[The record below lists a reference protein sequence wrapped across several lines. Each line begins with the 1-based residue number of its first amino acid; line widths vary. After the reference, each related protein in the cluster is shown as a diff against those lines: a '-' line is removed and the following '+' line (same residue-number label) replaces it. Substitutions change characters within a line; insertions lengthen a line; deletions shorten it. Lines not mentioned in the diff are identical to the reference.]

1 MVNWKRN
8 LVFASIG
15 VFVAAI
21 GFNFTTPF
29 LPQYL
34 NMIGLTEDLSAWS
47 GVMIAVNSLTY
58 AIMAPVWGSLADR
71 HGKRPMLVRS
81 GFGIALTYVLMGYSR
96 TPLQYFLLR
105 AANGLLAGFITSSIM
120 LVASNTPEKEM
131 GFALGIIQTAIAV
144 GNIMGPFFGGF
155 CAKWLGIRSTMFFGA
170 AILTIASSLA
180 VFGTRERV
188 VAQDK
193 RTSVVDDLRYV
204 LGDRTLLSVIMA
216 LLIVQVALTVIQP
229 ALPLFVGSLVPPQ
242 DVEVMTGIIFSI
254 IGLSTAI
261 GAPLLSRL
269 KGINYQ
275 RTFIQGLGAAAVL
288 SVVQGFSRQVY
299 LLGFERFVFG
309 FANAAITVGGNVL
322 IAQNS
327 VQEMRGRAFGAL
339 NGISSLGAVV
349 GPLIGGYLGD
359 HLGLSSPFFGG
370 GLFFAAAALVVV
382 YGAGSQLRVRRPQQ
396 S

>member
-15 VFVAAI
+15 VFIAAV

-34 NMIGLTEDLSAWS
+34 NMLGLTENLSVWS

-96 TPLQYFLLR
+96 TPLQYLLLR
-105 AANGLLAGFITSSIM
+105 AANGVLAGFIPSSIM
-120 LVASNTPEKEM
+120 LVASNTPEEDM
-131 GFALGIIQTAIAV
+131 GFALGIIQTAIAI
-144 GNIMGPFFGGF
+144 GGIMGPFFGGY
-155 CAKWLGIRSTMFFGA
+155 CAKLLGIRSTMFFGA
-170 AILTIASSLA
+170 AILTIASALA

-188 VAQDK
+188 VKQER
-193 RTSVVDDLRYV
+193 RTGVLGDLRYV
-204 LGDRTLLSVIMA
+204 LGERTLSSVIMA
-216 LLIVQVALTVIQP
+216 LLIVQVAITIIQP
-229 ALPLFVGSLVPPQ
+229 ALPLFVGSMVAPK

-261 GAPLLSRL
+261 GAPLLSRM
-269 KGINYQ
+269 KGISY
-275 RTFIQGLGAAAVL
+275 RKTFIQGLSAAAFL
-288 SVVQGFSRQVY
+288 SVIQGLSRQVH
-299 LLGFERFVFG
+299 LLGFERFIFG

-322 IAQNS
+322 IAKNS
-327 VQEMRGRAFGAL
+327 AQEMRGRAFGAL

-359 HLGLSSPFFGG
+359 HYGLASPFFIGG
-370 GLFFAAAALVVV
+370 GFFALAAVVVV
-382 YGAGSQLRVRRPQQ
+382 YGVNKQSEDRPAR